1 MKDGKIFCESINK
14 IRQNKDKIEKALNV
28 KISIS
33 GKNVSIDGDSL
44 DEYVA
49 SQVLEALDLGF
60 TTDEALLLAEEDCI
74 LEKINI
80 KDLTKRHDLPRIRAR
95 IIGTKGKTK
104 EIIENLSDCA
114 VCLKDNCVGII
125 GTADNI
131 KKTIKA
137 IISIIQGSKQ
147 SKVYAY
153 LERERA
159 KEKIKLSED
168 LGLKRK
174 P

>member
-1 MKDGKIFCESINK
+1 MEKIYCESINK
-14 IRQNKDKIEKALNV
+14 IKQNKSKIEKALNV
-28 KISIS
+28 KIFIS
-33 GKNVSIDGDSL
+33 GKNVSVDGDSL

-49 SQVLEALDLGF
+49 SQVVEALDLGF
-60 TTDEALLLAEEDCI
+60 TTDEALLLAEENFI

-104 EIIENLSDCA
+104 EIIENLSNCA
-114 VCLKDNCVGII
+114 ICLKDNCVGTI
-125 GTADNI
+125 GKTDDI
-131 KKTIKA
+131 KKAIKA
-137 IISIIQGSKQ
+137 ITSIIHGSKQ
-147 SKVYAY
+147 ARVYAY

-168 LGLKRK
+168 LGLKTKR
-174 P
+174 

>member
-1 MKDGKIFCESINK
+1 MEKIYCESINK
-14 IRQNKDKIEKALNV
+14 IKQNEGKIEKALNV

-33 GKNVSIDGDSL
+33 GKTVNVEGDSL

-60 TTDEALLLAEEDCI
+60 TTYEALMLAEEDCI

-104 EIIENLSDCA
+104 EIIENLSNCA

-125 GTADNI
+125 GRTDDI
-131 KKTIKA
+131 KKA
-137 IISIIQGSKQ
+137 IQAITSIILGSKQ
-147 SKVYAY
+147 SKVYSY

-159 KEKIKLSED
+159 KDKIKLSED

>member
-1 MKDGKIFCESINK
+1 METLYSESINK
-14 IRQNKDKIEKALNV
+14 IKKNKDKIERALNV

-33 GKNVSIDGDSL
+33 GKNVSVDGESL
-44 DEYVA
+44 DEYIA
-49 SQVLEALDLGF
+49 SQVIEALDLGF
-60 TTDEALLLAEEDCI
+60 TTNQALVLAEEDVI
-74 LEKINI
+74 LEKISI
-80 KDLTKRHDLPRIRAR
+80 KDLTKRHDLSRIRAR

-125 GTADNI
+125 GRTDNI
-131 KKTIKA
+131 KKTIQA
-137 IISIIQGSKQ
+137 ITSIIHGSKQ

-159 KEKIKLSED
+159 KDKIKLSED